1 MDEFKMIK
9 NTLISIKQRTSLI
22 NNIPNETDLN
32 DIIKQFNVRLID
44 KECNKI
50 ISIEIANYLKLE
62 NRILNKYIKQIA
74 EELHIKL
81 EGLHNVNSDTSE
93 ADAYYIYL

>member
-1 MDEFKMIK
+1 MS
-9 NTLISIKQRTSLI
+9 NL
-22 NNIPNETDLN
+22 NNN
-32 DIIKQFNVRLID
+32 
-44 KECNKI
+44 
-50 ISIEIANYLKLE
+50 NYLKLE

>member
-1 MDEFKMIK
+1 MNEFKMIK
-9 NTLISIKQRTSLI
+9 NTLISIKQSTSLI
-22 NNIPNETDLN
+22 KNIPNETDLN
-32 DIIKQFNVRLID
+32 DIIKQFNVRFID

-50 ISIEIANYLKLE
+50 ISIEVANYLKLE
-62 NRILNKYIKQIA
+62 NRIFNKYIKQIA

-81 EGLHNVNSDTSE
+81 EGLHKVNSDTSE